1 MKEDKGIMT
10 VKVLW
15 VKMFILLLATLLIAS
30 CSGVRVYKA
39 YSGPE
44 LARDK
49 IAILSVTY
57 PIYADSIDGESIP
70 HKRYSGLIELLPGKH
85 VISFGYSEML
95 QPARY
100 DKNYVLLR
108 YAKYCSSTDRVEQE
122 VDAKP
127 GRVYRVTHNI
137 ENNSRCWGYG
147 FDNYIEGG
155 WSVRLYE

>member
-1 MKEDKGIMT
+1 MMT
-10 VKVLW
+10 VKVLL
-15 VKMFILLLATLLIAS
+15 LLLATLLIVS

-57 PIYADSIDGESIP
+57 PIYVVSIDGESIP

-95 QPARY
+95 QPARFDQRWNIY
-100 DKNYVLLR
+100 TQL
-108 YAKYCSSTDRVEQE
+108 AKYCSSTDRVEQE

-127 GRVYRVTHNI
+127 SHVYRVVHSI
-137 ENNSRCWGYG
+137 ENSSRCWGYG
-147 FDNYIEGG
+147 VDNYIEGG